1 MTAPYLKMD
10 GIAKFFP
17 GVWALKNVTFEAS
30 KGEIL
35 ALVGANGAGKST
47 LMNVLGG
54 NLEPNEGKIYIN
66 GKEVQINSPTAATEN
81 GIAFVHQEMAMLP
94 TMSITDTMFISEF
107 PYKYGMIDYKTIHE
121 QCHTVLKRLGCNFDP
136 REKIRNI
143 SPGDQQMVEIGRALL
158 HNPQIIIF
166 DEPTSSLT
174 SREKAHLFEVIR
186 SLKEEGAVIIYISH
200 FLDEVFSLCDR
211 VIVLRNGET
220 VGGGLIS
227 EYTNSDIVKMMIGA
241 KEIDT
246 YYKRSEHEI
255 GEEILKVDGVYRTG
269 VINDITFS
277 LKKGEVVGI
286 WGQLGSGRTEV
297 ARALV
302 GLDPIDGGKISIKT
316 GDKVVPVKQSD
327 TKKYIG
333 MVTENRREE
342 GLLLPMSVR
351 NNMSLANLTNLT
363 KRSWAPV
370 IDSKLESTETDKY
383 VKRMEIKISSPTQC
397 VATLSGGNQQKV
409 IIGRWLQKNPLI
421 YIMDEP
427 TRGLDVGAKADIR
440 KIISELAEQGTGIL
454 VISSEIEEIMSVSD
468 RYLVMKRG
476 SIVTEFGSD
485 ATKEELV
492 AAATGAVPEKE

>member
-269 VINDITFS
+269 VINDITFF
-277 LKKGEVVGI
+277 
-286 WGQLGSGRTEV
+286 TE
-297 ARALV
+297 
-302 GLDPIDGGKISIKT
+302 
-316 GDKVVPVKQSD
+316 
-327 TKKYIG
+327 
-333 MVTENRREE
+333 
-342 GLLLPMSVR
+342 
-351 NNMSLANLTNLT
+351 
-363 KRSWAPV
+363 KR
-370 IDSKLESTETDKY
+370 
-383 VKRMEIKISSPTQC
+383 
-397 VATLSGGNQQKV
+397 
-409 IIGRWLQKNPLI
+409 
-421 YIMDEP
+421 
-427 TRGLDVGAKADIR
+427 
-440 KIISELAEQGTGIL
+440 
-454 VISSEIEEIMSVSD
+454 
-468 RYLVMKRG
+468 
-476 SIVTEFGSD
+476 
-485 ATKEELV
+485 
-492 AAATGAVPEKE
+492 